1 MAWILAHFAL
11 STGVEKDAIE
21 EDKAFSHVAKIWLSW
36 DAIVDWLPCK
46 ISSPMD
52 NPFLRYILWIL
63 AHPALSTG
71 VEKDVNEEE
80 DATGD

>member
-1 MAWILAHFAL
+1 M
-11 STGVEKDAIE
+11 EKDALE
-21 EDKAFSHVAKIWLSW
+21 EDKAFGHVFEIWLSW
-36 DAIVDWLPCK
+36 YAIIDWLPCK

-52 NPFLRYILWIL
+52 KPFLRYILWIL
-63 AHPALSTG
+63 AYPALSMG

>member
-1 MAWILAHFAL
+1 M
-11 STGVEKDAIE
+11 EKDAFE
-21 EDKAFSHVAKIWLSW
+21 EDKAFGHVVEIWLSW

-46 ISSPMD
+46 ISSPTD
-52 NPFLRYILWIL
+52 NPFLTYILWIL